1 MRENETLFFHQRLYD
16 VIRFYFWKNNL
27 YYSERGGL
35 LLGTFEANGALA
47 LAVYI
52 PEQVKTDI
60 TYCSF
65 DYKTLIPLNKSLK
78 EVNKKIREI
87 KQCES
92 CPSLKIIGWF
102 HTHPRGTR
110 TIMSQRDYETYLD
123 LIHYEKNLIAVIMEP
138 YSGEIT
144 AYKAYLAEEQVE
156 QTLLSRLRSIR
167 ERKNIIKIPI
177 VKEDF
182 LISNDVRELLNTL
195 KNTLREKAGHEL
207 TYDLLT
213 AIDEIIIPVEPT
225 ALTEQ
230 ELLKQLIIITSNV
243 KKDLDALREYISKE
257 LSQLRDEI
265 NKLHE
270 KIEELSLKAPE
281 TLSSEVDISRNTD

>member
-1 MRENETLFFHQRLYD
+1 
-16 VIRFYFWKNNL
+16 
-27 YYSERGGL
+27 
-35 LLGTFEANGALA
+35 
-47 LAVYI
+47 
-52 PEQVKTDI
+52 
-60 TYCSF
+60 
-65 DYKTLIPLNKSLK
+65 
-78 EVNKKIREI
+78 
-87 KQCES
+87 
-92 CPSLKIIGWF
+92 
-102 HTHPRGTR
+102 
-110 TIMSQRDYETYLD
+110 
-123 LIHYEKNLIAVIMEP
+123 
-138 YSGEIT
+138 
-144 AYKAYLAEEQVE
+144 
-156 QTLLSRLRSIR
+156 
-167 ERKNIIKIPI
+167 
-177 VKEDF
+177 
-182 LISNDVRELLNTL
+182 L